1 MSIAKNDR
9 KELPG
14 PFFQDSHPFSPS
26 QWQTEKKGTYCLQ
39 AQVTTNKHFP
49 GGDAYLINLS
59 SSNVI
64 FPRQSDIQETL
75 IIP

>member
-1 MSIAKNDR
+1 MTERNYLDRFSKIVTLSLLLNDR
-9 KELPG
+9 LK
-14 PFFQDSHPFSPS
+14 
-26 QWQTEKKGTYCLQ
+26 KKGTYCLQ